1 MFLGSMVL
9 LLSTSAQTL
18 ARPGWA
24 GSGVTIEAWWQR
36 AIFYRIQPEM
46 FQDSNGDGHGDL
58 AGIAARLSY
67 LQSLG
72 VDAIVLQQPFAPEG
86 FDDLSRAAGERHLR
100 VIVEI
105 GSLGAD
111 PPAATEAAT
120 DEAYLNAARFWLN
133 QGAAGL
139 YIDTAALEGAGDE
152 RTAKL
157 LNELRAL
164 TNSFPGERILLADAA
179 GEGHEP
185 VAKAISADAQLTA
198 SAPIIA
204 TGLDATNLR
213 AQWAAAMQNTATKVS
228 DAQPSNAPTSAST
241 ENASTNARHSRHH
254 HAANPSRSSAN
265 ASANPLL
272 SAARLALPADTPP
285 EQRAAL
291 NATLAAMLLLSRAA
305 VILDYGE
312 EIGLAASETHA
323 APLMQ
328 WTPSNITPAKSAE
341 TTAPTNPQSA
351 QPAPVERRS
360 PTNKNSPQ
368 QYGSYVPYVRP
379 PGPSKIANAE
389 RKSGE
394 REAIEEPAPAK
405 VDPDTLPGFTTGH
418 LPAVA
423 VADATTTNVAIEDQ
437 DPRSLLNFYRRLA
450 QLHHGS
456 AAARNGAQNVFNHDD
471 LNALAWLRLK
481 PAGTA
486 TATPLLVVCNLSGK
500 PLTISIHDDLAHL
513 QIHGGTFR
521 TLITTSAT
529 DIPPQDDTHIAL
541 PAYAVFVGELYR

>member
-111 PPAATEAAT
+111 PPAATEAAN

-152 RTAKL
+152 RTVHL
-157 LNELRAL
+157 LHALRVL

-213 AQWAAAMQNTATKVS
+213 AQWTAAMQNAATNAD
-228 DAQPSNAPTSAST
+228 DAKPPAPAST
-241 ENASTNARHSRHH
+241 ENATTNARHSRHH
-254 HAANPSRSSAN
+254 HAAIPSRRSA
-265 ASANPLL
+265 AAPANPLL
-272 SAARLALPADTPP
+272 SAARLALPTDTPP

-291 NATLAAMLLLSRAA
+291 NAALAAMLLLSRSA

-312 EIGLAASETHA
+312 EIGLTAAGDHT

-328 WTPSNITPAKSAE
+328 WTPSNITPPKSAKP
-341 TTAPTNPQSA
+341 TAAANTQIA
-351 QPAPVERRS
+351 APVERRT
-360 PTNKNSPQ
+360 PTHRNSPP
-368 QYGSYVPYVRP
+368 QYGTYVPYVP
-379 PGPSKIANAE
+379 PAGPSKIADAQ
-389 RKSGE
+389 RSSGE

-405 VDPDTLPGFTTGH
+405 VDPNTLPGFTTGH
-418 LPAVA
+418 LPQTAAPDAAANNVA
-423 VADATTTNVAIEDQ
+423 VEDQ

-456 AAARNGAQNVFNHDD
+456 AAARNGAQSVFNHDD

-500 PLTISIHDDLAHL
+500 LLTLSLHDDLARL
-513 QIHGGTFR
+513 QIRGGTFR
-521 TLITTSAT
+521 TLVTTSAT
-529 DIPPQDDTHIAL
+529 DIPPQDDKHIAL